1 MNADQEE
8 MERMAV
14 RNLARSLVDV
24 ALVHGDHRLA
34 LEALLLA
41 FSSVAAAHPCC
52 TDSAAD
58 AALRSVALLRERTAA
73 HNFH

>member
-1 MNADQEE
+1 MNHEREEQE
-8 MERMAV
+8 RIAV

-24 ALVHGDHRLA
+24 SFSNGDHRMA

-58 AALRSVALLRERTAA
+58 AALRTVTLLRDRTTTGNV
-73 HNFH
+73 H